1 MAGVGELAWAL
12 TEVKAEAGA
21 EAEAARVA
29 AREVATAEAA
39 AAAEARLAAAEAEA
53 EAEASGWQLRGA
65 AVPRA
70 AERRGVAK
78 EGYTGHR
85 LCRPSAPR
93 TNAEG
98 QRSSRALE
106 VCTTRTTACTCTCTC
121 TRTRT

>member
-12 TEVKAEAGA
+12 TEVEAEAGA

-29 AREVATAEAA
+29 ARAAATAEAE
-39 AAAEARLAAAEAEA
+39 AAAEAALAAAAAEA

-85 LCRPSAPR
+85 LCCPSAPR

-106 VCTTRTTACTCTCTC
+106 VCTTRTTACTCTCT
-121 TRTRT
+121 RTRT